1 MKGDLHEEVSSL
13 LDGKIEAAAGT
24 VVGAKDQHHILVA
37 DGAAQGLL
45 VTHQRHGMDGLQTL
59 HQTLRVILA
68 LIQQDDSVFPV
79 CVPHDEAD
87 VPVILS
93 LQDAVQ

>member
-37 DGAAQGLL
+37 DGAAQGFLIP
-45 VTHQRHGMDGLQTL
+45 HQR
-59 HQTLRVILA
+59 
-68 LIQQDDSVFPV
+68 S
-79 CVPHDEAD
+79 
-87 VPVILS
+87 
-93 LQDAVQ
+93 